1 MDETALIPKLIA
13 GDHQA
18 FRMLVEAFQEKV
30 LNTCY
35 GFVHNK
41 EEAEDLTQEVFI
53 EIFRSIG
60 KFRGDAKLSTW
71 VYRIAVSKS
80 LEEIRKRKRQ
90 KRAAYFKSL
99 VGLEGAAQKVASPT
113 HNPHQTLESK
123 QRSEI
128 MQQTLEKLPKNQRI
142 AFTLH
147 KYEGLS
153 YQEIADVMGL
163 SLSAI
168 ESLMH
173 RGKVNLKQRLTVY
186 YKNKMI

>member
-1 MDETALIPKLIA
+1 LDETTLIPKLKA

-18 FRMLVEAFQEKV
+18 FRMLVEAYQEQV

-41 EEAEDLTQEVFI
+41 EEAEDLTQEVFV
-53 EIFRSIG
+53 EVFRSIE
-60 KFRGDAKLSTW
+60 KFRGDAK
-71 VYRIAVSKS
+71 
-80 LEEIRKRKRQ
+80 Q
-90 KRAAYFKSL
+90 K
-99 VGLEGAAQKVASPT
+99 
-113 HNPHQTLESK
+113 
-123 QRSEI
+123 
-128 MQQTLEKLPKNQRI
+128 MLEKIPENQRI

-153 YQEIADVMGL
+153 YKEVAEIMGL
-163 SLSAI
+163 SLPAI

-173 RGKVNLKQRLTVY
+173 RGKTNLKKKLSVY